1 MILVKLQGGSDSLGQ
16 LGEFM
21 EQNMFLT
28 DSNGVMFK
36 RHRRCMS
43 CLSIVKGGRRE
54 DLSGDASSVKLSM
67 KVTTRTSTPQLS
79 FVYLYLSIPVVPHKA
94 AAEVSKIGNL

>member
-54 DLSGDASSVKLSM
+54 DLSGDASSVKLFM

-79 FVYLYLSIPVVPHKA
+79 FIYIYLY
-94 AAEVSKIGNL
+94 